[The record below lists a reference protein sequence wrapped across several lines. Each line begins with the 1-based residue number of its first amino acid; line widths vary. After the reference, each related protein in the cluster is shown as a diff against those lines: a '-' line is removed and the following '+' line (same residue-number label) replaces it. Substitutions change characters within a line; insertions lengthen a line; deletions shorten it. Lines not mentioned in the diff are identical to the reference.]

1 MDLDR
6 LIGDETTFPLEHRI
20 LNTVLLMCIGITL
33 FAFWSD
39 LLLGLYTSAVIN
51 AVSSILSGLLYY
63 ASVVKRAYRTA
74 LRAALVFAFCV
85 LPVVWYANAGING
98 GTTFIVLVLGAM
110 ITISVREARS
120 IFILVGCLAVETL
133 ALMAGEYLHP
143 HLVQEYDSPA
153 FLYADRFVGLTI
165 ALVVITSLYVI
176 ILNFY
181 RREHRRATDYRV
193 RIEKQVTALEMARLD
208 RLNLIGE
215 MAASIG
221 HEVRN
226 PLTTI
231 RGFLQLFRNK
241 PEYERHREHFDM
253 MIGELDRANSIITE
267 FLSLAKNKAVTL
279 EPCDLN
285 AVLQRIFPLIQAGAL
300 ETGKDIILKPRKLP
314 LIEADER
321 EMRQLVLNLASNAL
335 DATEPGGT
343 VKIGTYREK
352 CQAVLFVSDTGQG
365 IPTEILAK
373 LGTPFLTTKEKGTGL
388 GLAICYRI
396 AERHK
401 AKVEVATG
409 PQGTTFR
416 FRFAVLRPTKP
427 LVTM

>member
-6 LIGDETTFPLEHRI
+6 FIGDETTFPLEHRI
-20 LNTVLLMCIGITL
+20 LNTVLLMCMGITF
-33 FAFWSD
+33 FACWSD
-39 LLLGLYTSAVIN
+39 LLIGLYASAAIN
-51 AVSSILSGLLYY
+51 VVSFIAAGMLYY
-63 ASVVKRAYRTA
+63 ASLVRRAYKAALRTA
-74 LRAALVFAFCV
+74 IACVFVVIPA
-85 LPVVWYANAGING
+85 VWYTNAGIDG
-98 GTTFIVLVLGAM
+98 GTLFIVVVFGAM
-110 ITISVREARS
+110 IAISVRETRS

-133 ALMAGEYLHP
+133 ALMTGQYYFP
-143 HLVQEYDSPA
+143 HLIQDYESWG
-153 FLYADRFVGLTI
+153 FLYADRFVGLAI

-193 RIEKQVTALEMARLD
+193 KIEKQETELEMARLD

-241 PEYERHREHFDM
+241 PEYDRHREHFDM

-267 FLSLAKNKAVTL
+267 FLSLAKNKALTL

-285 AVLQRIFPLIQAGAL
+285 VVLQRLLPLIQASAL
-300 ETGKDIILKPRKLP
+300 EAGKDVVLKPRRVP
-314 LIEADER
+314 LVKADER

-335 DATEPGGT
+335 DAMEPGGVMT
-343 VKIGTYREK
+343 IGTYREK
-352 CQAVLFVSDTGQG
+352 YQAVLFVSDTGRG
-365 IPTEILAK
+365 IPAEIYPK
-373 LGTPFLTTKEKGTGL
+373 LGTPFLTTKESGTGL

-401 AKVEVATG
+401 AKVEVETG

-416 FRFAVLRPTKP
+416 FRFAVLRTEKP
-427 LVTM
+427 AVTA